1 MAVNC
6 LETDPMSKTV
16 SGVLPTDSSRFAM
29 P

>member
-6 LETDPMSKTV
+6 LETEPMSKTV
-16 SGVLPTDSSRFAM
+16 CGVLPTESSRFAM